1 MSISSLVLE
10 LWQFSFIRD
19 WPKIRKLELTLS
31 EFCPISE
38 NCGKSGIPNLV
49 QVSLIKCYCYW
60 MLQNSRVTAFTV
72 FELIT
77 ENQQGGKIT
86 PPLPTPPNTTPQPPA
101 PRPPTHTHT
110 QTQSRVHKVNFSLIW
125 WKNLLIVKW
134 QTICTLKSISCRTF
148 KKKGK

>member
-1 MSISSLVLE
+1 MLVWRHRECFDIVLFLLPSLVTGPTFMSISSLVLE
-10 LWQFSFIRD
+10 LWQFSFIRG

-31 EFCPISE
+31 EFCPVSE
-38 NCGKSGIPNLV
+38 NCGKSGIPTLV
-49 QVSLIKCYCYW
+49 QVFLIKCYCYW

-101 PRPPTHTHT
+101 PRPHTHTHT
-110 QTQSRVHKVNFSLIW
+110 HRHRVGFTK
-125 WKNLLIVKW
+125 
-134 QTICTLKSISCRTF
+134 
-148 KKKGK
+148 